1 MEIKDRE
8 FKTPEE
14 LVDFVIREC
23 GDMEYQWEEDK
34 FLTIGED
41 KLFTDQSV
49 SSFNPNY
56 ILYCNV
62 LLDKN
67 FNLTIEELT
76 VSNLKL
82 DDLEKGWLDKLD
94 SLIILDVSDNFL
106 TYIPELPKN
115 LVALYCSDNQL
126 IKLPELPKNLKELW
140 CDNCNLLTIPE
151 LPKNLRV
158 LNCIGN
164 NLKELPKFPNSL
176 RNLYFR
182 DNDFDNETV
191 KRINKFIDDF

>member
-67 FNLTIEELT
+67 FNLTIH
-76 VSNLKL
+76 
-82 DDLEKGWLDKLD
+82 
-94 SLIILDVSDNFL
+94 
-106 TYIPELPKN
+106 
-115 LVALYCSDNQL
+115 
-126 IKLPELPKNLKELW
+126 
-140 CDNCNLLTIPE
+140 
-151 LPKNLRV
+151 
-158 LNCIGN
+158 
-164 NLKELPKFPNSL
+164 
-176 RNLYFR
+176 
-182 DNDFDNETV
+182 
-191 KRINKFIDDF
+191 